1 MIVGDHLVKV
11 YSMSRRDVKRG
22 ASIENSRIV
31 KSVKFSV
38 LTPILHILDISGGV
52 TGPTRVGFEG
62 HTLEIS
68 NQYARL
74 RGCSGTD
81 SDQMPPALS

>member
-1 MIVGDHLVKV
+1 M
-11 YSMSRRDVKRG
+11 
-22 ASIENSRIV
+22 
-31 KSVKFSV
+31 KSVKFSA
-38 LTPILHILDISGGV
+38 LTLSFTFLVFSGGRGQLDDKLPCSGL
-52 TGPTRVGFEG
+52 TKVGFEG

-74 RGCSGTD
+74 RGYSGTD

>member
-1 MIVGDHLVKV
+1 MLNSQFFLGGFCSLSSRLPCLVGVFVLLMIVGDHLVKV

-52 TGPTRVGFEG
+52 TG
-62 HTLEIS
+62 
-68 NQYARL
+68 
-74 RGCSGTD
+74 
-81 SDQMPPALS
+81 